1 MAQSEQGVDVLCR
14 AVPFI
19 WQAYVLR
26 AWSSA
31 AELVKRV
38 VARGRPRLRFACA
51 ARTAAWV
58 LSFVAASAF
67 GQGATKADPD
77 LQVGGF
83 AVFGTNLTGAGVVTS
98 GWGSAYMEGSL
109 QVHSNLVVDGT
120 LVNTN
125 LVQMGRQSLA
135 KHDQLLL
142 TEGSTIQP
150 VSSYIRVRG
159 ATTPVSLGDP
169 QIAAGAP
176 GQLLTL
182 QGVSDSYKVALA
194 NGTGLR
200 TMLGQPFHL
209 GAFDTIQFI
218 YDDSTLNWV
227 EINRSQNRWS
237 N

>member
-1 MAQSEQGVDVLCR
+1 MKT
-14 AVPFI
+14 
-19 WQAYVLR
+19 
-26 AWSSA
+26 WSSA
-31 AELVKRV
+31 EEFVRRM
-38 VARGRPRLRFACA
+38 VALGRPRLRFACA
-51 ARTAAWV
+51 ARIAAWV
-58 LSFVAASAF
+58 LSFVAASAISAF

-83 AVFGTNLTGAGVVTS
+83 TVFGTNLTGAGVVTS

-125 LVQMGRQSLA
+125 LVQMGRQSLS

-150 VSSYIRVRG
+150 LSSYVRVRG
-159 ATTPVSLGDP
+159 ATAPVSLGDP

-182 QGVSDSYKVALA
+182 QGVSDSYKVALV

>member
-1 MAQSEQGVDVLCR
+1 MLWRVF
-14 AVPFI
+14 PFI

-26 AWSSA
+26 TWSSV
-31 AELVKRV
+31 EGFGKRV
-38 VARGRPRLRFACA
+38 VARGRPRFLFACA
-51 ARTAAWV
+51 ARTAVWF

-67 GQGATKADPD
+67 AQSSTKADPD
-77 LQVGGF
+77 FQAGGF
-83 AVFGTNLTGAGVVTS
+83 SVFGTNLTGEGAVTS
-98 GWGSAYMEGSL
+98 GLGSAYMEGSL
-109 QVHSNLVVDGT
+109 QVHSNLHVDGT
-120 LVNTN
+120 IISTN
-125 LVQMGRQSLA
+125 LVQMGRQSLT

-142 TEGSTIQP
+142 TVGSSIQP
-150 VSSYIRVRG
+150 ISSYIRVRG
-159 ATTPVSLGDP
+159 ATTSVTLGDP

-182 QGVSDSYKVALA
+182 QGVSDLYKVALV

-200 TMLGQPFHL
+200 TMLGQPFNL

-218 YDDSTLNWV
+218 YDDSTFNWV

>member
-1 MAQSEQGVDVLCR
+1 MLKTLS
-14 AVPFI
+14 
-19 WQAYVLR
+19 
-26 AWSSA
+26 SSA
-31 AELVKRV
+31 ERVEVV
-38 VARGRPRLRFACA
+38 VARGRPRFLFACA
-51 ARTAAWV
+51 ARTAACL

-67 GQGATKADPD
+67 AQSSTKADPD

-83 AVFGTNLTGAGVVTS
+83 SVFGTNVTGEGVVTS

-125 LVQMGRQSLA
+125 LVQMGRQSLT

-142 TEGSTIQP
+142 TVGSSIQP
-150 VSSYIRVRG
+150 ISSYIRVRG
-159 ATTPVSLGDP
+159 ATTSVTLGDP
-169 QIAAGAP
+169 QIAPGAP

-182 QGVSDSYKVALA
+182 QGVSDSYKVALV

-218 YDDSTLNWV
+218 YDDSTFNWV

>member
-1 MAQSEQGVDVLCR
+1 MAQSQQGVGVLWR
-14 AVPFI
+14 VVPFI
-19 WQAYVLR
+19 WQAYVLKT
-26 AWSSA
+26 WSSTTEFFERVA
-31 AELVKRV
+31 AL
-38 VARGRPRLRFACA
+38 GRPRLRFACA
-51 ARTAAWV
+51 ARIAAWV
-58 LSFVAASAF
+58 MSFVAASAF
-67 GQGATKADPD
+67 GQSATKADPD

-83 AVFGTNLTGAGVVTS
+83 AVFGTNVTGAGSVTQ
-98 GWGSAYMEGSL
+98 GWGSAYMDGSL
-109 QVHSNLVVDGT
+109 EVRSNVYVEGT
-120 LVNTN
+120 LVSTN

-142 TEGSTIQP
+142 TEGSSIQP

-182 QGVSDSYKVALA
+182 QGVSDSYKVALV